1 MRKLTKIL
9 TGAAIVATGLA
20 LAMPAAKADPAKGT
34 TPAYFDIVGVGSN
47 TTEYVLDQVSYN
59 YDAISDKK
67 YGNVATHPL
76 FYSWDATNPY
86 TPTSTAKIV
95 TKAGCAAIERP
106 NGSGAGV
113 TALEENARTTDD
125 HGGYYCID
133 YARSSSGRSSS
144 APAKGA
150 GGVLY
155 VPFAEDAVT
164 WATDATTDAPKSL
177 TLTQLAEIYDSKVT
191 NWDQVGGKNAAIK
204 AYIPDTSSGT
214 RTFFLKEIGVTTLG
228 SKVEAYNPEENE
240 GTDPVF
246 KNDPNAIFIYSIG
259 DWVSQKYHSGKGQNT
274 FGTNVSGY
282 LQNLGEVNGKPPV
295 VNSGTTKKPD
305 YIINVKFSAETV
317 KGVTSYPLVRK
328 LYNVVRYDAT
338 AKADMQPRE
347 LPFFGPKA
355 DGGYLCSATGTTIIE
370 DYGFL
375 PYAGCGFGV

>member
-34 TPAYFDIVGVGSN
+34 TPTYFDIVGVGSN
-47 TTEYVLDQVSYN
+47 TTQYLVDQMALN
-59 YDAISDKK
+59 FDQATDKK
-67 YGNVATHPL
+67 YGNTTTHPL
-76 FYSWDATNPY
+76 IYSWDAINPY
-86 TPTSTAKIV
+86 TGATADKIV
-95 TKAGCAAIERP
+95 TKAGCTSVERP

-113 TALEENARTTDD
+113 TALEENTKNKE
-125 HGGYYCID
+125 GYYCID
-133 YARSSSGRSSS
+133 YARSSSGRSST

-204 AYIPDTSSGT
+204 AYIPQSGSGT
-214 RTFFLKEIGVTTLG
+214 RSFWLKEIGVTTLG
-228 SKVEAYNPEENE
+228 SKVETYTPEENE
-240 GTDPVF
+240 GTDKVF
-246 KNDPNAIFIYSIG
+246 KNDPNAIYIYSVG
-259 DWVSQKYHSGKGQNT
+259 AWLSQKYHSGKGQNT
-274 FGTNVSGY
+274 FGSNLSGY
-282 LQNLGEVNGKPPV
+282 LQNLGEVNGTVPV
-295 VNSGTTKKPD
+295 VKTGTTKNPD
-305 YIINVKFSAETV
+305 YIINVKFSADTV
-317 KGVTSYPLVRK
+317 KGETSYPLVRK

-355 DGGYLCSATGTTIIE
+355 DGGYLCSAAGTTIIE